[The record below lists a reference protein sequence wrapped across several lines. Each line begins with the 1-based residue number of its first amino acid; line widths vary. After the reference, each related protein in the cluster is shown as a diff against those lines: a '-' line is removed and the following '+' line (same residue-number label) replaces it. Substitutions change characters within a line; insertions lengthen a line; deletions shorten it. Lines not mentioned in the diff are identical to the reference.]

1 MRSSAPALVTA
12 NLVTL
17 VVALWFDWSPGMLMW
32 PYWIQS
38 VVIGYYARKRMLN
51 LHAFSTEGFTSG
63 GKRVPED
70 DEGKRSSAGFFAFH
84 YGFFHVG
91 YLVFLTAEHALDG
104 LQEVLL
110 MLACGLSFVLS
121 QRQTYAA
128 QHASDVRGKPNLGT
142 LMFLPYLR
150 IVPMHLGILLGA
162 GAGGGAGALVMFTL
176 LKTGSDVLLDH
187 IDRRIAAKSA
197 PAGATV
203 QTDE

>member
-17 VVALWFDWSPGMLMW
+17 IVALWLDWGPGMLMW

-51 LHAFSTEGFTSG
+51 LHAFSTSGLTSN
-63 GKRVPED
+63 GKAVPETV
-70 DEGKRSSAGFFAFH
+70 EGKRSAAGFFAFH
-84 YGFFHVG
+84 YGFFHFG
-91 YLVFLTAEHALDG
+91 YLVFLLGMHSFEAWYD
-104 LQEVLL
+104 VWL

-128 QHASDVRGKPNLGT
+128 QHASDVRGVPNLGT

-150 IVPMHLGILLGA
+150 IIPMHLGIIL
-162 GAGGGAGALVMFTL
+162 GGGVTGGAATLVLFTV
-176 LKTGSDVLLDH
+176 LKTGSDVLLDY
-187 IDRRIAAKSA
+187 IDRRIAAKSSPA
-197 PAGATV
+197 PATV
-203 QTDE
+203 QPGD